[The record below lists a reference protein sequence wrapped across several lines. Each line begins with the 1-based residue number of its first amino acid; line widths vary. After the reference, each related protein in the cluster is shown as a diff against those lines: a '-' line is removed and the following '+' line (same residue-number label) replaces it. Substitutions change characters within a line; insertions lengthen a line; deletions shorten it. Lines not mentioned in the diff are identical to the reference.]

1 MSTPKSGNFGF
12 PHSEDADYAL
22 RLRQHDRLFALLA
35 IAAGLIFLQGYMIAP
50 LIPRLA
56 EIFQVSAQEIGF
68 IVPAYMLSYALA
80 ALFYG
85 VLSDRFGRWPVIQT
99 SMVVFI
105 ACTALTATAQT
116 AAQMSFWRLLTGLG
130 ASGVIPLTFAL
141 IGDMFPYNQRGPS
154 SASFLPPWKAAWR
167 LVLLEGLS

>member
-1 MSTPKSGNFGF
+1 MAKPNPDFL
-12 PHSEDADYAL
+12 HWEDADPAL
-22 RLRQHDRLFALLA
+22 RMRQHNRLFGWLA

-56 EIFQVSAQEIGF
+56 EIFAVSAQEIGF
-68 IVPAYMLSYALA
+68 IVPAYMLAYALG

-85 VLSDRFGRWPVIQT
+85 VLSDRFGRW
-99 SMVVFI
+99 SMIRLSLLIFI
-105 ACTALTATAQT
+105 VCTALTTTAQT

-141 IGDMFPYNQRGPS
+141 IGDLFPYAQRG
-154 SASFLPPWKAAWR
+154 AKLGLLFAAM
-167 LVLLEGLS
+167 EG